1 MPKRCP
7 LCGVDVVKPEGEV
20 MHRCPNRACPSRGL
34 ETLIHWVSAAM
45 DIEGVGEQFVRR
57 LWDEGLLRSMPDLY
71 RLTAEQ
77 LQELDG
83 YAEISAARA
92 IAAIEAS
99 KAQPF
104 SRVLFGL
111 NIPKIGWVLAR
122 NLARHLGSVD
132 ALVEASQEELELV
145 EGIGPDRAELVAE
158 WFAEDDNVAL
168 VRELASLGLT
178 MTAGEAERPA
188 EGPLTGRQYVI
199 TGTLEGMTRE
209 EAKEALEALGAKVSD
224 SVSKK
229 TAGVIVGETPG
240 SKLAKAEKAGVPVL
254 DEAALV
260 ELLRP

>member
-1 MPKRCP
+1 
-7 LCGVDVVKPEGEV
+7 
-20 MHRCPNRACPSRGL
+20 
-34 ETLIHWVSAAM
+34 M
-45 DIEGVGEQFVRR
+45 DIEGVGEQSVRR

-122 NLARHLGSVD
+122 NLARHLGSMD

-158 WFAEDDNVAL
+158 WFAEDDNVSL

-209 EAKEALEALGAKVSD
+209 EAKEALEALGARVSD

-229 TAGVIVGETPG
+229 TAGVIVGESPG

-260 ELLRP
+260 ELLRA

>member
-1 MPKRCP
+1 M
-7 LCGVDVVKPEGEV
+7 
-20 MHRCPNRACPSRGL
+20 
-34 ETLIHWVSAAM
+34 
-45 DIEGVGEQFVRR
+45 
-57 LWDEGLLRSMPDLY
+57 
-71 RLTAEQ
+71 
-77 LQELDG
+77 
-83 YAEISAARA
+83 
-92 IAAIEAS
+92 
-99 KAQPF
+99 
-104 SRVLFGL
+104 
-111 NIPKIGWVLAR
+111 LAR
-122 NLARHLGSVD
+122 NLARHLGSMD

-158 WFAEDDNVAL
+158 WFAEDDNVSL

-199 TGTLEGMTRE
+199 TGTLEGMTRD

-229 TAGVIVGETPG
+229 TAGVIVGESPG

-260 ELLRP
+260 ELLGA